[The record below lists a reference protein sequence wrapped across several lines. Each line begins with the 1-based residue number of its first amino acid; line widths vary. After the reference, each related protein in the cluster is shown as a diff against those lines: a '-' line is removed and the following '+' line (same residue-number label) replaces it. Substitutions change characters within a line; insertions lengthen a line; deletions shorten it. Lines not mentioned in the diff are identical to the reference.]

1 VKGYYPAF
9 DLTPAEL
16 VTGIV
21 TTKGVELKRGS

>member
-21 TTKGVELKRGS
+21 TTSGVELKKR

>member
-9 DLTPAEL
+9 DLTPPEL

-21 TTKGVELKRGS
+21 TAQGVALRAR

>member
-9 DLTPAEL
+9 DLTPAGL

-21 TTKGVELKRGS
+21 TATGVNPRQA